1 MQATRAGAAGAI
13 CAPPLSSPAAPAAAP
28 LGQLDVNEEPF
39 VPPPQQ
45 QQPVTSALLASNHC
59 WTIGK
64 LEIPNIRGKNA
75 IDLMSHKDYDLILP
89 PEVYEPPSWEG
100 RKPLVKA
107 IIEAA
112 MQQGRTSLLTQ
123 LTADRKGRRIIVGC
137 NMGRAYRAE
146 SFLTSTNHNKE
157 NKNHSFS
164 CAPIPA
170 TRQLVDTA
178 NNTSSGGGSGSIM
191 IDIANVLPQYKEGV
205 RLDRIVNKN
214 AAIMGTSYNRQ
225 WKKACKE
232 ILHP

>member
-1 MQATRAGAAGAI
+1 MQATRAGAAGAM

-112 MQQGRTSLLTQ
+112 MQQGRTSLTQ
-123 LTADRKGRRIIVGC
+123 LTAADRKGRRIILGC

-164 CAPIPA
+164 CAPTPA

-178 NNTSSGGGSGSIM
+178 NNTS
-191 IDIANVLPQYKEGV
+191 AVV
-205 RLDRIVNKN
+205 VVV
-214 AAIMGTSYNRQ
+214 AAS
-225 WKKACKE
+225 
-232 ILHP
+232 